1 MTSKTDEFEI
11 KLLFPPEKRKDIEKY
26 LIENGGIRRQHLQAA
41 YIDTPEFTLMR
52 AGIAF
57 RLRKEGRHW
66 IQTLKVSTSNIFERL
81 EHNVLIP
88 ASGGALPAWNVNLH
102 QNHNAGKILKKILLK
117 SNAKDLK
124 VVYETD
130 IWRRKAL
137 IQTESSCIEYA
148 LDCGFI
154 SSSTSSGLIKT
165 SVEELEIEF
174 KSGLPGDVVE
184 HARGAIQNYGAYID
198 VRSKSERGFLLA
210 SNLTASPPVKGK
222 GISLKKAKSK
232 SDIVRVLVDGCLTQI
247 LSNQSVI
254 NAEIA
259 NFAEYLHQL
268 RIGLRRLKVALKYLE
283 KNDVRVSEEGINVFK
298 RAFSSLGQ
306 YRDNHFVTTT
316 LNPIL
321 SSLGGPEIKL
331 NVLQDLPRP
340 SIITRDVGFQL
351 FLIELLSI
359 GLPESDSTQKT
370 TPEKN
375 SVNDVDQFKDVIERL
390 LIDTLKFISERVQQF
405 SALEDEEI
413 HTLRKKMK
421 FLRYSLEFFKD
432 YLSKKKYSKFY
443 KSISESLEHF
453 GLFNDICVCTHRIE
467 GQTESDS
474 NLLFALG
481 WLKAERARVRIV
493 CQKSA
498 KNLIKTSVPWS

>member
-1 MTSKTDEFEI
+1 MTSTTDEFEI

-26 LIENGGIRRQHLQAA
+26 LIENGGVRRQHLQAA
-41 YIDTPEFTLMR
+41 YIDTSEFALMR
-52 AGIAF
+52 SGIAF
-57 RLRKEGRHW
+57 RLRKEGRQW
-66 IQTLKVSTSNIFERL
+66 IQTLKVSTPNIFERL
-81 EHNVLIP
+81 EHNVSIP
-88 ASGGALPAWNVNLH
+88 ASGGTLPAWNVNLH
-102 QNHNAGKILKKILLK
+102 QNHKAGKILKKILSK
-117 SNAKDLK
+117 SNIKDLK

-137 IQTESSCIEYA
+137 IQSESSCIEYA

-154 SSSTSSGLIKT
+154 SSSTSSGLIKA

-174 KSGLPGDVVE
+174 KSGLPVDVVE
-184 HARGAIQNYGAYID
+184 HAKSVIQNYGAYID

-210 SNLTASPPVKGK
+210 SSLTASPPVKGK
-222 GISLKKAKSK
+222 GISLKKTRSK
-232 SDIVRVLVDGCLTQI
+232 SDIVRALVDGCLTQI
-247 LSNQSVI
+247 LSNQSVL

-259 NFAEYLHQL
+259 SFAEYLHQL

-283 KNDVRVSEEGINVFK
+283 KNDVRVSEEGINDFK
-298 RAFSSLGQ
+298 KVFSSLGQ

-331 NVLQDLPRP
+331 NVLQDLPNP
-340 SIITRDVGFQL
+340 SIITRDTGFQL
-351 FLIELLSI
+351 FLIELMSI
-359 GLPESDSTQKT
+359 GLSKSDASHNNTLG
-370 TPEKN
+370 KN
-375 SVNDVDQFKDVIERL
+375 SVNDVDQFKRGIEAL
-390 LIDTLKFISERVQQF
+390 LIDSFKFISVRAEQF

-432 YLSKKKYSKFY
+432 FLSKKKYSKCY

-453 GLFNDICVCTHRIE
+453 GLFNDICVCIHRIE

-493 CQKSA
+493 CHKSA
-498 KNLIKTSVPWS
+498 KNLIKTSVPWN